1 MNDSFNEV
9 IGHYFT
15 KEEWDLWVK
24 GEFNLFDNYVE
35 RVNMSKEDADR
46 LRNLFNLNK
55 GTPKKETPYQKF
67 LKNPLTL
74 SENQGKV

>member
-1 MNDSFNEV
+1 MNDYFNEV

-35 RVNMSKEDADR
+35 RVGMSKEDAQR
-46 LRNLFNLNK
+46 LRDKFSPPKK
-55 GTPKKETPYQKF
+55 GTTPYQDF

-74 SENQGKV
+74 PKD

>member
-1 MNDSFNEV
+1 MNDGIFQDVFGE
-9 IGHYFT
+9 IFT

-35 RVNMSKEDADR
+35 RVGMSEEDADR
-46 LRNLFNLNK
+46 LRNRFDSNK
-55 GTPKKETPYQKF
+55 DKPKKATPYQEF

-74 SENQGKV
+74 PKD

>member
-1 MNDSFNEV
+1 MDDEAFQDIFSEL
-9 IGHYFT
+9 FT

-35 RVNMSKEDADR
+35 RVGMSKDDADR
-46 LRNLFNLNK
+46 IRNRFCTNK
-55 GTPKKETPYQKF
+55 EEPKKMTAYEEF

-74 SENQGKV
+74 PED